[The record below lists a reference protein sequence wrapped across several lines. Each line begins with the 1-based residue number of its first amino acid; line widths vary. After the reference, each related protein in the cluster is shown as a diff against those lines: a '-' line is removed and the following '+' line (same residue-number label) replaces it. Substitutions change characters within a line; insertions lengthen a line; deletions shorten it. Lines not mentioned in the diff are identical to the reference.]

1 MFRKSLVALA
11 LLAVL
16 APAAHAQTVEEI
28 LAKHY
33 DAIGLDKLKKVQTMR
48 VSGKMIFGPGME
60 AALTMERKRPGM
72 SRMDFTLQGMTG
84 VRAFDGDNGWSV
96 MPFMGKKDP
105 EAMSAEDS
113 KEMKDDADFEGAL
126 VDWKAKGH
134 TVEYVGKES
143 VEGAETYK
151 LKLTKKGGQ
160 VETYYL
166 DTETGL
172 ILKQEAKRT
181 VRGNEID
188 GETVLGDYKDVNGML
203 LPFSFEQGRKGSPQ
217 KQKMT
222 FDKYEMDVKLEDAR
236 FKMPAVAAAADTSKA
251 AAKGAT
257 KAAAKAAV
265 KKGK

>member
-1 MFRKSLVALA
+1 MFRKPLFALA
-11 LLAVL
+11 LFALL
-16 APAAHAQTVEEI
+16 APAAHAQTVDEI

-33 DAIGLDKLKKVQTMR
+33 DAMGLEKFRQIQSMR
-48 VSGKMIFGPGME
+48 VSGKMLVGPGME

-72 SRMDFTLQGMTG
+72 SRMEFTLQGMTG
-84 VRAFDGDNGWSV
+84 VQAFDGANGWSV

-105 EAMSAEDS
+105 EPMSAEDA
-113 KEMKDDADFEGAL
+113 KEMLNDADFDGAL

-134 TVEYVGKES
+134 TVEYLGKES

-160 VETYYL
+160 IETYYL

-172 ILKQEAKRT
+172 ILKEEAKRT

-203 LPFSFEQGRKGSPQ
+203 LPFSLEQGMKGSPQ
-217 KQKMT
+217 KQKMI

-236 FKMPAVAAAADTSKA
+236 FKMPVVAAAVDSSKA
-251 AAKGAT
+251 ASKTTTKSTT
-257 KAAAKAAV
+257 KATA

>member
-1 MFRKSLVALA
+1 MFRKPLIALA

-16 APAAHAQTVEEI
+16 APAAQAQTVDEI

-33 DAIGLDKLKKVQTMR
+33 DAIGLDKLKKIQTMR
-48 VSGKMIFGPGME
+48 VSGKMTVGPGMD
-60 AALTMERKRPGM
+60 AVLTMERKRPGM
-72 SRMDFTLQGMTG
+72 SRMEFTLQGMTG
-84 VRAFDGDNGWSV
+84 VQAFDGDNGWSV

-105 EAMSAEDS
+105 EPMSADDA
-113 KEMKDDADFEGAL
+113 KEMKDDADFDGAL
-126 VDWKAKGH
+126 SDWKAKGH
-134 TVEYVGKES
+134 TAEYLGKES

-151 LKLTKKGGQ
+151 VKLTKKGGR

-172 ILKQEAKRT
+172 MLKLESKRT

-188 GETVLGDYKDVNGML
+188 SETVLGDYKDVNGML
-203 LPFSFEQGRKGSPQ
+203 MPFSLEQGMKGSPQ

-236 FKMPAVAAAADTSKA
+236 FKLPVVAASADSSKA
-251 AAKGAT
+251 APKSAV
-257 KAAAKAAV
+257 KAVEKAKA

>member
-1 MFRKSLVALA
+1 MIRKFLAALA
-11 LLAVL
+11 LFAVL
-16 APAAHAQTVEEI
+16 APAAHAQTVDEI

-33 DAIGLDKLKKVQTMR
+33 DAIGLDKLRKVQTMR
-48 VSGKMIFGPGME
+48 VTGKMEVGPGME
-60 AALTMERKRPGM
+60 AALVMNRKRPGK
-72 SRMDFTLQGMTG
+72 SRLEFTLQGMTG
-84 VRAFDGDNGWSV
+84 IQAYDGDNGWSV

-105 EAMSAEDS
+105 EPMSPEDA
-113 KEMKDDADFEGAL
+113 KEMKDDADFDGAL

-134 TVEYVGKES
+134 TVEYLGKES

-151 LKLTKKGGQ
+151 LKLTKKTGQ

-172 ILKQEAKRT
+172 ILKTEAKRT

-203 LPFSFEQGRKGSPQ
+203 LPFSLEQGMKGAPQ

-222 FDKYEMDVKLEDAR
+222 FDKYELDVALDDGF
-236 FKMPAVAAAADTSKA
+236 FKMPAAAAAADSSKA
-251 AAKGAT
+251 AP
-257 KAAAKAAV
+257 KAAEKSSEKTAP